1 MKMLEFLIDSIFVM
15 FGGRVYQQTVG
26 ISMGTNYAPLLVD
39 LFLYS
44 HRAYF
49 MQGLLRKNEKS

>member
-1 MKMLEFLIDSIFVM
+1 MVEVLIDSIYMYVE

-26 ISMGTNYAPLLVD
+26 ISMGTNCVPLVVD

-44 HRAYF
+44 YR
-49 MQGLLRKNEKS
+49 LL